1 LNNLIAVFGVILFL
15 QKVILLTLFYITN
28 KLTKTMRKHTLGLLL
43 IFFSTTIFAQKELPA
58 YGKIDKSDLLLK
70 ECEFDK
76 DAEAYTLVN
85 YGDVHYNIVAEN
97 FNIVTNRRT
106 RIKILKDKG
115 LEQAN
120 IKLHFYSKSNYEEI
134 RNISGVTYN
143 IDNAGNVVTTKLEKS
158 AVYIKKLNNK
168 VSEVSFTMPDVKV
181 GSVIEYKYTDS
192 KKSIRDVDDW
202 YFQDDIPTRI
212 SMYRILIPSIF
223 RFATQLLV
231 YQQVEQ
237 KDDVVNDNLY
247 YKGGSISTRSEEK
260 TYILKNVP
268 ALRDEPFM
276 GAEKDYLQRIVSQL
290 GRIVYGNGEVEE
302 IQSTWPKITE
312 DLLADDDFGM
322 QLKKNLAHTKSL
334 DDSLKNVQDDYQKMI
349 LIHDYVRRNMNWNE
363 RESIYSSD
371 GIKSA
376 WDKKSGSNAELN
388 FILIDLLRDAGLKA
402 YPLLV
407 STKDNGTV
415 NTLYPFLAQFNNTMT
430 CVFMGDKKYILNAA
444 DKYNPAYLIPYD
456 VLGNDA
462 FVVDK
467 DHGGWIKLSNNKDS
481 WRNVV
486 TLFAQ
491 ITPDAVMKGNANI
504 YSYGYSRNPR
514 VKKWEEDKTNFKDYF
529 TKGFTAMKVE
539 NIQVENQDR
548 DTLPLQQKLDFS
560 LPVNSSGEYKY
571 FTLNL
576 FQGLEK
582 NPFIADER
590 KTDIEFNYPQSY
602 TIVGKVTLP
611 DGYEFDDLP
620 KSIKMIMPDS
630 SITLQRLIQES
641 TGSIDFRISLDFY
654 RSFYSANAYPLL
666 QEFYKKL
673 FSTLNEQIVIKKK
686 KTAA

>member
-1 LNNLIAVFGVILFL
+1 
-15 QKVILLTLFYITN
+15 
-28 KLTKTMRKHTLGLLL
+28 MRKHTLGLLL
-43 IFFSTTIFAQKELPA
+43 LFACTTVFAQKELPA
-58 YGKIDKSDLLLK
+58 YGKIDKADVLLK

-76 DAEAYTLVN
+76 DAEAYTLLD
-85 YGDVHYNIVAEN
+85 YGDVYYNIVAEN
-97 FNIVTNRRT
+97 FNIITNRRT
-106 RIKILKDKG
+106 RIKILKEKG
-115 LEQAN
+115 LDRAN

-158 AVYIKKLNNK
+158 SVYIKKLNNK
-168 VSEVSFTMPDVKV
+168 ISEVSFTMPDVKV
-181 GSVIEYKYTDS
+181 GSVIEYKYVDA
-192 KKSIRDVDDW
+192 KKSIRDLDDW
-202 YFQDDIPTRI
+202 YFQGDIPTRT
-212 SMYRILIPSIF
+212 SSYRIRIPSIF
-223 RFATQLLV
+223 RFAMQMLT
-231 YQQVEQ
+231 YQQMEK
-237 KDDVVNDNLY
+237 KDEVVTDNLF
-247 YKGGSISTRSEEK
+247 YKASSISSRSEER
-260 TYILKNVP
+260 TFTLKNVP
-268 ALRDEPFM
+268 ALRDEPYM

-290 GRIVYGNGEVEE
+290 NSIVYPNGEVEE
-302 IQSTWPKITE
+302 IQSTWPKLTD
-312 DLLADDDFGM
+312 DLLADEDFGL
-322 QLKKNLAHTKSL
+322 QLKKNLPHTKSL
-334 DDSLKNVQDDYQKMI
+334 DDSLKNVGDDYHKMI
-349 LIHDYVRRNMNWNE
+349 IIHDYVRRNMNWNG

-388 FILIDLLRDAGLKA
+388 FILIDLLRDAGIKA

-415 NTLYPFLAQFNNTMT
+415 NTIYPFLDQFNNTMT
-430 CVFMGDKKYILNAA
+430 CVFIGDKRYIMNAA

-456 VLGNDA
+456 VLDNDA

-467 DHGGWIKLSNNKDS
+467 EHGGWIKLNNNKDV
-481 WRNVV
+481 WRSVV
-486 TLFAQ
+486 TLSAE
-491 ITPDAVMKGNANI
+491 ITPDALMKGQATV

-514 VKKWEEDKTNFKDYF
+514 VKKWTEDKSNFKDYF

-539 NIQVENQDR
+539 NIQIQNQDK
-548 DTLPLQQKLDFS
+548 DTLPFQQKVDFS
-560 LPVNSSGEYKY
+560 LPVNASGEYKY

-590 KTDIEFNYPQSY
+590 KTDIDFNYPQSY
-602 TIVGKVTLP
+602 TLVGKVMLP

-630 SITLQRLIQES
+630 SIRLERLIQPGA
-641 TGSIDFRISLDFY
+641 TSIDFRISLDFFQ
-654 RSFYSANAYPLL
+654 SFYSASAYPLL

-686 KTAA
+686 KTA

>member
-1 LNNLIAVFGVILFL
+1 
-15 QKVILLTLFYITN
+15 
-28 KLTKTMRKHTLGLLL
+28 MRKYYLSLLL
-43 IFFSTTIFAQKELPA
+43 LLASTTIFAQKELPA
-58 YGKIDKSDLLLK
+58 YGKIDKADLLLK

-76 DAEAYTLVN
+76 DAEAYTLLN
-85 YGDVHYNIVAEN
+85 SGDVYYNIVAEN

-106 RIKILKDKG
+106 RIKILKEKG
-115 LEQAN
+115 LDRAN
-120 IKLHFYSKSNYEEI
+120 VKLHFYSKSNYEEI

-143 IDNAGNVVTTKLEKS
+143 IDNAGNIVTTKLEKS
-158 AVYIKKLNNK
+158 SVYIKKLNNK

-181 GSVIEYKYTDS
+181 GSVIEFKYTDT
-192 KKSIRDVDDW
+192 KKSIRDLDDW

-212 SMYRILIPSIF
+212 SSYRIRIPSVF
-223 RFATQLLV
+223 RFAMQVLT
-231 YQQVEQ
+231 YQPIEQ
-237 KDDVVNDNLY
+237 KDEVINDNLY
-247 YKGGSISTRSEEK
+247 YKASSISTRSEEK
-260 TYILKNVP
+260 TYVLKNVP

-290 GRIVYGNGEVEE
+290 NSIVYASGEVDEV
-302 IQSTWPKITE
+302 QSTWPKLTQ
-312 DLLADDDFGM
+312 DLLEDEDFGL
-322 QLKKNLAHTKSL
+322 QLKKNLPHTKSL
-334 DDSLKNVQDDYQKMI
+334 DDSLKNVQDDYHRMI
-349 LIHDYVRRNMNWNE
+349 LIHDYVRKNMNWNG

-388 FILIDLLRDAGLKA
+388 FILIDLLRDAGIKA

-415 NTLYPFLAQFNNTMT
+415 NTIYPFLEQFNNTMT
-430 CVFMGDKKYILNAA
+430 CVFIGDKRYILNAA

-456 VLGNDA
+456 VLDNDA

-467 DHGGWIKLSNNKDS
+467 DHGGWIKLSNNKDA

-486 TLFAQ
+486 TLFAE
-491 ITPDAVMKGNANI
+491 ITPDALMKGNATV

-514 VKKWEEDKTNFKDYF
+514 EKKWIEDKSNFKDYF

-539 NIQVENQDR
+539 NIQVENQDK

-576 FQGLEK
+576 LQGLEK
-582 NPFIADER
+582 NPFIADKR
-590 KTDIEFNYPQSY
+590 QTDIEFNYPQSY
-602 TIVGKVTLP
+602 TLVGKVTLP

-630 SITLQRLIQES
+630 SITLQRLIQPGN
-641 TGSIDFRISLDFY
+641 GSIDFRISLDFFQSY
-654 RSFYSANAYPLL
+654 YSANAYPLL

-673 FSTLNEQIVIKKK
+673 FTTLNEQIVIKKK
-686 KTAA
+686 KTDA

>member
-1 LNNLIAVFGVILFL
+1 
-15 QKVILLTLFYITN
+15 
-28 KLTKTMRKHTLGLLL
+28 MRKYYLSLLL
-43 IFFSTTIFAQKELPA
+43 LLASTTIFAQKELPA
-58 YGKIDKSDLLLK
+58 YGKIDKADLLLK

-76 DAEAYTLVN
+76 DAEAYTLLN
-85 YGDVHYNIVAEN
+85 SGDVYYNIVAEN

-106 RIKILKDKG
+106 RIKILKEKG
-115 LEQAN
+115 LDRAN
-120 IKLHFYSKSNYEEI
+120 VKLHFYSKSNYEEI

-143 IDNAGNVVTTKLEKS
+143 IDNAGNIVTTKLEKS
-158 AVYIKKLNNK
+158 SVYIKKLNNK

-181 GSVIEYKYTDS
+181 GSVIEFKYTDT
-192 KKSIRDVDDW
+192 KKSIRDLDDW

-212 SMYRILIPSIF
+212 SSYRIRIPSVF
-223 RFATQLLV
+223 RFAMQVLT
-231 YQQVEQ
+231 YQPIEQ
-237 KDDVVNDNLY
+237 KDEVINDNLY
-247 YKGGSISTRSEEK
+247 YKASSISTRSEEK
-260 TYILKNVP
+260 TYVLKNVP

-290 GRIVYGNGEVEE
+290 NSIVYASGEVDEV
-302 IQSTWPKITE
+302 QSTWPKLTQ
-312 DLLADDDFGM
+312 DLLEDEDFGL
-322 QLKKNLAHTKSL
+322 QLKKNLPHTKSL
-334 DDSLKNVQDDYQKMI
+334 DDSLKNIQDDYHRMI
-349 LIHDYVRRNMNWNE
+349 LIHDYVRKNMNWNG

-388 FILIDLLRDAGLKA
+388 FILIDLLRDAGIKA

-415 NTLYPFLAQFNNTMT
+415 NTIYPFLEQFNNTMT
-430 CVFMGDKKYILNAA
+430 CVFIGDKRYILNAA

-456 VLGNDA
+456 VLNNDA
-462 FVVDK
+462 FIVDK
-467 DHGGWIKLSNNKDS
+467 EYGGWIKLSNEKHS

-486 TLFAQ
+486 TMFAQ
-491 ITPDAVMKGNANI
+491 ITPDAVMTGNATV

-514 VKKWEEDKTNFKDYF
+514 EKKWIEDKSNFKDYF

-539 NIQVENQDR
+539 NIQVENQDK
-548 DTLPLQQKLDFS
+548 DSLPLQQKLDFS

-582 NPFIADER
+582 NPFIADKR
-590 KTDIEFNYPQSY
+590 QTDIEFNYPQSY
-602 TIVGKVTLP
+602 TLVGKVTLP

-630 SITLQRLIQES
+630 SITLQRLIQPGN
-641 TGSIDFRISLDFY
+641 GSIDFRISLDFFQSY
-654 RSFYSANAYPLL
+654 YSANAYPLL

-673 FSTLNEQIVIKKK
+673 FTTLNEQIVIKKK
-686 KTAA
+686 KTDA

>member
-1 LNNLIAVFGVILFL
+1 
-15 QKVILLTLFYITN
+15 
-28 KLTKTMRKHTLGLLL
+28 MRKYYLSLLL
-43 IFFSTTIFAQKELPA
+43 VLASTTIFAQKGLPA
-58 YGKIDKSDLLLK
+58 YGKIDKEDLLLK

-76 DAEAYTLVN
+76 DAEAYTLLN
-85 YGDVHYNIVAEN
+85 SGDVYYNIVAEN
-97 FNIVTNRRT
+97 FSIITNRRT
-106 RIKILKDKG
+106 RIKILKEKG
-115 LEQAN
+115 LDRAN
-120 IKLHFYSKSNYEEI
+120 VKLHFYSKSNYEEI
-134 RNISGVTYN
+134 KNISGVTYN
-143 IDNAGNVVTTKLEKS
+143 IDNVGNIVTTKLEKS
-158 AVYIKKLNNK
+158 SVYIKKLNNK

-181 GSVIEYKYTDS
+181 GSVIEFKYTDT
-192 KKSIRDVDDW
+192 KKSIRDLDDW

-212 SMYRILIPSIF
+212 SSYRIRIPSIF
-223 RFATQLLV
+223 RFAMQVLT
-231 YQQVEQ
+231 YQPIEQ
-237 KDDVVNDNLY
+237 KDEVINDNLY
-247 YKGGSISTRSEEK
+247 YKASSISTRSEEK
-260 TYILKNVP
+260 TYVLKNVP

-290 GRIVYGNGEVEE
+290 NSIVYASGEVEQ
-302 IQSTWPKITE
+302 IQSTWPKLTE
-312 DLLADDDFGM
+312 DLLVDEDFGL
-322 QLKKNLAHTKSL
+322 QLKKNLPHTKSL
-334 DDSLKNVQDDYQKMI
+334 DDSLKNVQDDYRKMI
-349 LIHDYVRRNMNWNE
+349 LIHDYVRRNMNWNG

-415 NTLYPFLAQFNNTMT
+415 NTIYPFLEQFNNTMT
-430 CVFMGDKKYILNAA
+430 CVFIGDKRYILNAA

-456 VLGNDA
+456 VLNNDA

-467 DHGGWIKLSNNKDS
+467 DHGGWIKLSNNKDA

-486 TLFAQ
+486 TLFAE
-491 ITPDAVMKGNANI
+491 ITPGALMKGNATV

-514 VKKWEEDKTNFKDYF
+514 QKKWIEDKTNFKDYF
-529 TKGFTAMKVE
+529 TKGFTAMNVE
-539 NIQVENQDR
+539 NIQVENQDK
-548 DTLPLQQKLDFS
+548 DSLPLQQKLDFS

-582 NPFIADER
+582 NPFIADKR
-590 KTDIEFNYPQSY
+590 QTDIEFNYPQSY
-602 TIVGKVTLP
+602 TLVGKVTLP

-630 SITLQRLIQES
+630 SITLQRLIQPGN
-641 TGSIDFRISLDFY
+641 GSIDFRISLDFFQSY
-654 RSFYSANAYPLL
+654 YSANAYPLL

-673 FSTLNEQIVIKKK
+673 FTTLNEQIVIKKK
-686 KTAA
+686 KTDA